1 MRYGDTV
8 VFINYGK
15 EQYNAETG
23 DYETP
28 EAQKTVRS
36 CHVSDM
42 GTDTMQ
48 ALFGAYVEGAK
59 VFRIRG
65 TESLPV
71 DELLYR
77 GLLYLPKRI
86 RHTAHDTT
94 IEARSKQ

>member
-1 MRYGDTV
+1 MRYKDTV
-8 VFINYGK
+8 TLIKHGK
-15 EQYNAETG
+15 EHYDDDTG
-23 DYETP
+23 DYEAA
-28 EAQKTVRS
+28 EIQKITRS

-42 GTDTMQ
+42 GTDIMQ

-59 VFRIRG
+59 VFRFRG
-65 TESLPV
+65 TEPLTA

-77 GLLYLPKRI
+77 GNLYLPKRI